1 MASFKLTISDVKGR
15 SVTKEL
21 KDEEVNQLIGL
32 KIGSEF
38 DASIVGFE
46 GKLKITGG
54 SDKAGIP
61 LREDI
66 HGGARKYVLIA
77 KSVGLRQVEK
87 GQRARKLLRGN
98 TISEEVYQINCKLD
112 GKLPE
117 PKKEEEKETKE
128 EEAKSE
134 PKQEEKKE

>member
-1 MASFKLTISDVKGR
+1 MASFKLTISDVKGK
-15 SVTKEL
+15 SITKEL

-38 DASIVGFE
+38 DGTVVGLD

-54 SDKAGIP
+54 SDKSGVP

-66 HGGARKYVLIA
+66 HGGARKYVLLT
-77 KSVGLRQVEK
+77 KGVGLKQVEK

-98 TISEEVYQINCKLD
+98 TISEEVYQINCKYD
-112 GKLPE
+112 GTLPE
-117 PKKEEEKETKE
+117 KQEES
-128 EEAKSE
+128 EAQ
-134 PKQEEKKE
+134 QEEKKE

>member
-1 MASFKLTISDVKGR
+1 MASFKLTISDVKGK
-15 SVTKEL
+15 SITKEL

-32 KIGSEF
+32 KVGSDF
-38 DASIVGFE
+38 DASVVGLE

-66 HGGARKYVLIA
+66 HGGARKYVLIT
-77 KSVGLRQVEK
+77 KGVGLKQVEK

-98 TISEEVYQINCKLD
+98 TISEEVYQINCKFD
-112 GKLPE
+112 GTLP
-117 PKKEEEKETKE
+117 
-128 EEAKSE
+128 E
-134 PKQEEKKE
+134 PKQEEPEAQQEEKKE